1 MVDLDKLEALEKKH
15 RAAVEQWVPMF
26 ALDETEQ
33 DAIFELVR
41 EVRELRGIAE
51 AAREL
56 PQRAMQTAFGDPDG
70 NCFEACLASITGMP
84 LADFPHFLE
93 DGWFGDYDDWLR
105 ERGWGLIHFGSA
117 KDIPA
122 GFAIASG
129 PAPRG
134 IMHSA
139 VYRDGVLEHDPH
151 PSGDGLEVRYWM
163 LVHALAEYD
172 AGGAK

>member
-1 MVDLDKLEALEKKH
+1 
-15 RAAVEQWVPMF
+15 MF

-33 DAIFELVR
+33 DAIFRLLA

-56 PQRAMQTAFGDPDG
+56 PQRVMQTAFGDPDG

-84 LADFPHFLE
+84 LADLPHFLE
-93 DGWFGDYDDWLR
+93 DGWFGDYDNWLR
-105 ERGWGLIHFGSA
+105 ERGWGLIHFGPA
-117 KDIPA
+117 KDVPA

-163 LVHALAEYD
+163 LVHALARYD
-172 AGGAK
+172 AGVTP